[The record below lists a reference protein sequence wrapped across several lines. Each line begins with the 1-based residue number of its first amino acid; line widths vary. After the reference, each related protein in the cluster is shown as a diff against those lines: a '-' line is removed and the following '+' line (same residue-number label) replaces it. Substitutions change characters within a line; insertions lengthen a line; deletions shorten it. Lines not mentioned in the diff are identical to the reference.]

1 MWNFCIVSKKFIK
14 IKVKGRKYFQ
24 QSRTTCSSSVIFIL
38 TDTIRNIFS
47 AEKSSVCWVECI
59 ANVKI
64 DVNIKTIYL
73 WRLELKVLIYI
84 FLMYITNRIDFTMT
98 SNCFCL
104 YVNVYRRLYLLTFAM
119 ATAQLYP
126 ASSISWSTLK
136 AYSVN
141 NSSSIFWASTWLYR
155 EKYTGIDIK
164 YTGINIIYRH

>member
-1 MWNFCIVSKKFIK
+1 MWNFCIVSKKIIK

-73 WRLELKVLIYI
+73 WRLELKVLIDI
-84 FLMYITNRIDFTMT
+84 LLMYITNMMT
-98 SNCFCL
+98 LNCFCL
-104 YVNVYRRLYLLTFAM
+104 YVNVYRPLYLLTFAM

-126 ASSISWSTLK
+126 ASSINWSTLK

-155 EKYTGIDIK
+155 EKYTGIDI
-164 YTGINIIYRH
+164 IYGH

>member
-1 MWNFCIVSKKFIK
+1 MWNFCIVSKKIIK

-47 AEKSSVCWVECI
+47 AEKTSVCLVECI
-59 ANVKI
+59 TNVKI

-84 FLMYITNRIDFTMT
+84 FLMYITNRIDFMMT

-104 YVNVYRRLYLLTFAM
+104 YVNVYLPLYLLTFAM

-141 NSSSIFWASTWLYR
+141 NSSSIFWAST
-155 EKYTGIDIK
+155 
-164 YTGINIIYRH
+164 